1 MKKSGLRY
9 AWNSTLTTSIN
20 FVSQPNYS
28 ALLVL
33 MLLACA
39 DSLSRSDVNRCYF
52 TSPVWPS
59 TTPPSKSLGAHYV
72 KPCSPVRYPE
82 RMRCPTGHVWSATQ
96 GLHERGGHALTGSSV
111 MNNPL
116 RILRTLDGYLT
127 QSVELTIFGRAALAL
142 GFEGSPA
149 VFAATQDVDA
159 ILPVQWLSAP
169 DENIDFWEA
178 QQKTN
183 VELESSGL
191 YITHLFRELEI
202 ILTPDWLT
210 KRVLVQIELQK
221 LSVFRPSTLDLILTK
236 MARGDENDLMDIR
249 FLLQSERIST
259 GELRSAFDRARAPEV
274 PEIQESFKNA
284 QPKVLEAAKALE
296 KK

>member
-1 MKKSGLRY
+1 
-9 AWNSTLTTSIN
+9 
-20 FVSQPNYS
+20 
-28 ALLVL
+28 
-33 MLLACA
+33 
-39 DSLSRSDVNRCYF
+39 
-52 TSPVWPS
+52 
-59 TTPPSKSLGAHYV
+59 
-72 KPCSPVRYPE
+72 
-82 RMRCPTGHVWSATQ
+82 
-96 GLHERGGHALTGSSV
+96 